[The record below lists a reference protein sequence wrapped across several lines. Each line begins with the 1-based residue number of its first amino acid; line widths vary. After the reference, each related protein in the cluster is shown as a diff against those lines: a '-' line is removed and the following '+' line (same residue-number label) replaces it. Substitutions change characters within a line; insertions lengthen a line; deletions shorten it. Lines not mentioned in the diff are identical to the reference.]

1 MIQITQRL
9 SKIRLRQMGN
19 KRRIAASTVKC
30 GEKEYHNYVVE
41 FTDGKVTDM
50 YPLVEELPF
59 TEWQDELIIKD

>member
-1 MIQITQRL
+1 MH
-9 SKIRLRQMGN
+9 S
-19 KRRIAASTVKC
+19 KRRIAASTVIR

-59 TEWQDELIIKD
+59 TEWQEELIIKD